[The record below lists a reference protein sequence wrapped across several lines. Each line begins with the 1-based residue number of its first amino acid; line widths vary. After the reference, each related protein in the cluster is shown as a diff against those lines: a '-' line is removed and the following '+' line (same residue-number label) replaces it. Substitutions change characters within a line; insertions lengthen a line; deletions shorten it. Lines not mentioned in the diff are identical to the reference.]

1 MYYIRYIGNMCLSDR
16 EVDSFN
22 SKEELMEGRMN
33 DMDNNRVKISVLNF
47 FLDSFYRCGSRCILF
62 LFYFWIYGVIYC
74 YIEYYYRYHH

>member
-33 DMDNNRVKISVLNF
+33 DMDNNQVKISVLNF
-47 FLDSFYRCGSRCILF
+47 CLDSFYLSYHFFCVEVVVY
-62 LFYFWIYGVIYC
+62 YFCFIFGYMG
-74 YIEYYYRYHH
+74 